1 MFISNC
7 YRIILNPTKNT
18 ANVENNSFL
27 SNNNR
32 YEDFI
37 IYLGAKSD
45 KYHIKIQR
53 FGRYQLRYSRCIS
66 FIQKCLFVRLRDERD
81 ANARLRGETGIM
93 RKKFTSLQNEIDV
106 HKEDIKKL
114 QGENGKL
121 NNVIKNLEKD
131 IAGLKKEIQERD
143 ETIQVSAGI
152 WKNKF
157 VYTTGSVTYV
167 GQGH

>member
-1 MFISNC
+1 MSC
-7 YRIILNPTKNT
+7 
-18 ANVENNSFL
+18 
-27 SNNNR
+27 
-32 YEDFI
+32 
-37 IYLGAKSD
+37 
-45 KYHIKIQR
+45 
-53 FGRYQLRYSRCIS
+53 
-66 FIQKCLFVRLRDERD
+66 VRLRDERD

-143 ETIQVSAGI
+143 ETIQVLC
-152 WKNKF
+152 
-157 VYTTGSVTYV
+157 T
-167 GQGH
+167 

>member
-1 MFISNC
+1 M
-7 YRIILNPTKNT
+7 
-18 ANVENNSFL
+18 A
-27 SNNNR
+27 
-32 YEDFI
+32 
-37 IYLGAKSD
+37 
-45 KYHIKIQR
+45 
-53 FGRYQLRYSRCIS
+53 
-66 FIQKCLFVRLRDERD
+66 RLRDERD

-143 ETIQVSAGI
+143 ETIQVQRHDYSLRGVVDNTTNTEGNGGLVDGYMFTRI
-152 WKNKF
+152 WPVSDTVERWFWPLTHYHVSF
-157 VYTTGSVTYV
+157 VINLESPDDLMMSKTFLL
-167 GQGH
+167 

>member
-1 MFISNC
+1 MVHVFDRLNARIFLKIS
-7 YRIILNPTKNT
+7 
-18 ANVENNSFL
+18 
-27 SNNNR
+27 
-32 YEDFI
+32 
-37 IYLGAKSD
+37 
-45 KYHIKIQR
+45 Q
-53 FGRYQLRYSRCIS
+53 
-66 FIQKCLFVRLRDERD
+66 RLRDERD

-143 ETIQVSAGI
+143 ETIQVK
-152 WKNKF
+152 WN
-157 VYTTGSVTYV
+157 
-167 GQGH
+167 